1 MINDTIDILD
11 AKIVNFGVKYVAK
24 SMPDVNKYLVLD
36 DANRAIQN
44 FFDNRFFELGE
55 PILITDIFGVL
66 KNVGTVLDVM
76 DVELFIQT
84 GSDYADPSMTI
95 DEFLS
100 ADGTV
105 IAPTSD
111 IIFELKYPN
120 KNIIGTIK

>member
-1 MINDTIDILD
+1 MQTEQSKTFLTTD
-11 AKIVNFGVKYVAK
+11 
-24 SMPDVNKYLVLD
+24 S
-36 DANRAIQN
+36 
-44 FFDNRFFELGE
+44 LGE

-120 KNIIGTIK
+120 KNILGTIK